1 MTAPSD
7 TPLLPCPFD
16 DDGLNIHNLKV
27 RDNGRDGCG
36 PADTWWVQ
44 CRCGAEGPNA
54 RDPAEACVL
63 WNRRPRPPG
72 EAGEAVEAGAMI
84 IFGNDLAWPQM
95 LEKNRERYREKA
107 RAVLALAS
115 PQEKI

>member
-1 MTAPSD
+1 MTVPSD
-7 TPLLPCPFD
+7 MPLLPDFVRVRCPYCQMMFSD
-16 DDGLNIHNLKV
+16 
-27 RDNGRDGCG
+27 
-36 PADTWWVQ
+36 
-44 CRCGAEGPNA
+44 
-54 RDPAEACVL
+54 
-63 WNRRPRPPG
+63 RRPRPP
-72 EAGEAVEAGAMI
+72 GEAVEAGAMI